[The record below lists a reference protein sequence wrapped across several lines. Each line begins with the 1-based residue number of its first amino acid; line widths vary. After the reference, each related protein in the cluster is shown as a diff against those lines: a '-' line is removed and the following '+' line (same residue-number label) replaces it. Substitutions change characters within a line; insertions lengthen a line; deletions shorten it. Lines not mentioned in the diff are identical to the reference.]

1 VNRFGLRSLSTLA
14 VATVAFTGIGA
25 TAAGAKTSPALKTA
39 TNSSSFVGT
48 YRGRLEATGT
58 SSFLPVGKL
67 VLNADGTAAGRGL
80 HAKWSNVGTT
90 LTITAK
96 GHGVT
101 AVLTAVQTKT
111 GNLSSMTK
119 PGTYTVNGTP
129 VAVWYAVKLP

>member
-1 VNRFGLRSLSTLA
+1 MNRFGLRSLAIVA
-14 VATVAFTGIGA
+14 VATLTITGIGA
-25 TAAGAKTSPALKTA
+25 TAAGAKAAPALSGA

-48 YRGRLEATGT
+48 YRGKLEPTGA
-58 SSFLPVGKL
+58 SSFFSVGKL
-67 VLNADGTAAGRGL
+67 VLNADGTASGRGL

-119 PGTYTVNGTP
+119 PGTYTANGTQ
-129 VAVWYAVKLP
+129 VAVWYAIKIP

>member
-1 VNRFGLRSLSTLA
+1 MNRLGLRSLAILA
-14 VATVAFTGIGA
+14 VATLASTGIAA
-25 TAAGAKTSPALKTA
+25 TAAGAQTAPAVSVA

-48 YRGRLEATGT
+48 YRGKLEPTGA
-58 SSFLPVGKL
+58 SGFLSVGKL
-67 VLNADGTAAGRGL
+67 VLSADGTAAGRGL

-101 AVLTAVQTKT
+101 AVLTAVQTKK

-119 PGTYTVNGTP
+119 PGTYTANGTQ